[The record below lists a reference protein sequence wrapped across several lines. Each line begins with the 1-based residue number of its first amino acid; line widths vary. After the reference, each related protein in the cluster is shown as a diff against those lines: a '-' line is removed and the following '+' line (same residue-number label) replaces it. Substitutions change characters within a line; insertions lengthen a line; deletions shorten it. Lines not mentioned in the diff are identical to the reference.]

1 MTTHDE
7 FDDFN
12 FTLPSDVEG
21 ERRAYRTSVPG
32 LEASVAGKDGT
43 FPVENVSAVGLAMH
57 APGHA
62 FAEGENLR
70 VDLLIMGRPY
80 ITALPAKVARL
91 GEGGLVGCE
100 FASPDFWQESRL
112 DKLVLEVQKRM
123 IALRKAESE
132 KRDAQAAGPP
142 RTGGAASNVP
152 EGASGNAPGGASAGA
167 GGSTRFTVDSAAGTE
182 LDV

>member
-7 FDDFN
+7 FDDFD
-12 FTLPSDVEG
+12 FTLPSDNEG

-43 FPVENVSAVGLAMH
+43 FPVENVSSVGIAMH

-62 FAEGENLR
+62 FAEGEDLR
-70 VDLLIMGRPY
+70 VDLLIQGRPY

-91 GEGGLVGCE
+91 GDGGLVGCE
-100 FASPDFWQESRL
+100 FASPDFWQEARL

-123 IALRKAESE
+123 IAQRRAESE
-132 KRDAQAAGPP
+132 KRDAQAAGQH
-142 RTGGAASNVP
+142 RDSGTAAD
-152 EGASGNAPGGASAGA
+152 ASSDAPAGA